1 MAFLS
6 RYFAC
11 GPLSDLS
18 VTRNGFN
25 PDNAERLRRFR
36 QCFTPELR
44 NAYPWP
50 YLIPKA
56 SGKVV
61 RFPRKVA

>member
-6 RYFAC
+6 AYRAQ

-18 VTRNGFN
+18 VTRDGSN
-25 PDNAERLRRFR
+25 PDNAERLRQFR
-36 QCFTPELR
+36 NCTTPQLR

-50 YLIPKA
+50 YLLPKA
-56 SGKVV
+56 AGKVV
-61 RFPRKVA
+61 PIRKIA